1 MRPPRG
7 ANKDQVTGS
16 RCTADDRVPQNVIVM
31 ENGLRNIII
40 KAAAFQTATFCK
52 GEKQKHPHTHYN
64 TFVRNNHTRSV
75 ISDATRMTITTCL
88 LYCQH
93 PLFLWHPSKIKQ
105 ISTECFIWTPR
116 RGFMWCI
123 SEISKNYWEMWCFYL
138 PGPFYYSVLQDRLLV
153 MNKHFY
159 CDITSCMETKT
170 RACSHIDFVCFCEF
184 NERFQGKN
192 MVP

>member
-1 MRPPRG
+1 MTECL
-7 ANKDQVTGS
+7 KMS
-16 RCTADDRVPQNVIVM
+16 LWWKM
-31 ENGLRNIII
+31 YWEIII
-40 KAAAFQTATFCK
+40 KPPAFQTATFCK

-64 TFVRNNHTRSV
+64 TFVRNNHTRSYQW
-75 ISDATRMTITTCL
+75 CL
-88 LYCQH
+88 ENDNHDLLTLL
-93 PLFLWHPSKIKQ
+93 PAPAKFLWYPSKIKQ

-138 PGPFYYSVLQDRLLV
+138 PGPFYYGVLQDRLLV

-170 RACSHIDFVCFCEF
+170 RACSQVDFVCFCEF
-184 NERFQGKN
+184 NERFQGQN